1 MDIHIILLIVS
12 FATSDA
18 TAPLQPAVII
28 SKQADMS
35 IRTEQVLLRL
45 PSCSNMNDSEV
56 QNANLKSVNNLLR
69 KMNANL
75 LAPIQLNNLN
85 IHLTSLSLQMMKMI
99 EEQNN
104 KTNQLVERINLFQAR
119 NDQLVERINI
129 LEARNNLNP
138 LPATLCINLYTI
150 IIDYYQSD
158 IAAFKNFEALI

>member
-1 MDIHIILLIVS
+1 
-12 FATSDA
+12 
-18 TAPLQPAVII
+18 
-28 SKQADMS
+28 
-35 IRTEQVLLRL
+35 
-45 PSCSNMNDSEV
+45 
-56 QNANLKSVNNLLR
+56 
-69 KMNANL
+69 MNANL

-104 KTNQLVERINLFQAR
+104 KTNQLVERIN
-119 NDQLVERINI
+119 I
-129 LEARNNLNP
+129 LEARHNLNP